1 MRALALTALLV
12 ATHPVAAFTLPED
25 EIQARFIRSNILAT
39 FYHEIGHG
47 LIDVLG
53 LSVLGREE
61 DAADS
66 LSAVLIHNLWEEEAA
81 AQMVYDTASAFLVY
95 DSEAQ
100 MGGVEPAYWD
110 EHSLDMQ
117 RYYNLVCLYY
127 GADPEARVDDAIEL
141 GLPENRAARCPDEFA
156 LADQSWATSLD
167 ALAPGQGAKGLR
179 LVNTDPEDPLAQMLA
194 EEITALNASYGLP
207 EWIDVTVADCGEA
220 NAFYAPAARTIT
232 ICAEYA
238 EDLERLWLSNQAE

>member
-1 MRALALTALLV
+1 MRALAMIAFFAL
-12 ATHPVAAFTLPED
+12 AQPAAAFTLPED
-25 EIQARFIRSNILAT
+25 EVQAQFIRSNILAT

-47 LIDVLG
+47 LIDVLQ

-100 MGGVEPAYWD
+100 MGGAEPAYWD

-127 GADPEARVDDAIEL
+127 GADPEAREADAIEL

-156 LADQSWATSLD
+156 LADESWATSLD
-167 ALAPGQGAKGLR
+167 ALKPGKGAKGLR
-179 LVNTDPEDPLAQMLA
+179 LVNSDPEDPVALMLK
-194 EEITALNASYGLP
+194 EEISALNAAYGLP
-207 EWIDVTVADCGEA
+207 EWIDVTVAECGEA
-220 NAFYAPAARTIT
+220 NAFYAPDAKTIT
-232 ICAEYA
+232 ICTEYA
-238 EDLERLWLSNQAE
+238 EDLDRLWLTNQLE